1 DDRHHLPV
9 ALQPRREQQAPAR
22 RVGRTGLDP
31 DDAVLPEQRVV
42 VPDHPGD
49 RDGRLGK
56 RDELR
61 ERRYGQRPF
70 GQPELVRGRAHG
82 RPAASVA
89 YAAASC
95 AETVSAG
102 PSSAGRSGWS
112 RSTRYAVITLATLA
126 MGTGRT
132 APEEPRLPSPAT
144 STVAWPVAGQG
155 STGGVPAMV

>member
-1 DDRHHLPV
+1 MLTV
-9 ALQPRREQQAPAR
+9 ARSSPDGSVYRVSAIPSAAACAFIAATNVAGSPASHR
-22 RVGRTGLDP
+22 ASSRAMLSAEGSSRASRACRSVSTSPAATRT
-31 DDAVLPEQRVV
+31 
-42 VPDHPGD
+42 
-49 RDGRLGK
+49 RDW
-56 RDELR
+56 
-61 ERRYGQRPF
+61 
-70 GQPELVRGRAHG
+70 
-82 RPAASVA
+82 RPAASAA

-144 STVAWPVAGQG
+144 STVAWLETRRP
-155 STGGVPAMV
+155 STNSTVSPSRSM